1 MKVVGLIILAV
12 GVILTL
18 IWRHTYVATYVR
30 MVVMVV
36 IRIYYFNHLIL
47 TFLSPVT
54 TTFCFA
60 SGRGCCH
67 DSYVTFIFFTS
78 VRKLDYKEN

>member
-1 MKVVGLIILAV
+1 MEGSSIFAYFIVSCKCKSLKFMYICSNLCTDGY
-12 GVILTL
+12 GC
-18 IWRHTYVATYVR
+18 Y
-30 MVVMVV
+30 
-36 IRIYYFNHLIL
+36 IYYFNHLIL

-67 DSYVTFIFFTS
+67 DSYVTFLFFTS